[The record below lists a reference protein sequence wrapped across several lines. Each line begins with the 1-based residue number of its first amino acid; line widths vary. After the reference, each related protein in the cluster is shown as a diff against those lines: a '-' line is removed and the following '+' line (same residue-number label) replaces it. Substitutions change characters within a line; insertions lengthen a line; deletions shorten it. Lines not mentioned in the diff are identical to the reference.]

1 MLFKDSKRTTDK
13 GQIAKDFLAGFS
25 VAHMALI
32 APTMICPRH
41 IKGPTYLPRI
51 HIYRD
56 TYLSSL

>member
-13 GQIAKDFLAGFS
+13 GQIDKDFLVGFS
-25 VAHMALI
+25 VAHTASLL
-32 APTMICPRH
+32 PTMISPRH